1 VYAPPAYQAP
11 QPLEMSAEQAR
22 SKLIVPGIILA
33 CLSGLLVLVFLLDTL
48 LFASGMPL
56 TMPGGGA
63 AGSPFGDLP
72 PGFLIGVCL
81 FASLAN
87 VFNLV
92 AAIQMVRVRMWGLA
106 LAGCIV
112 AAIPLTSSACCILT
126 LPFSIWA
133 IVVLVKP
140 EVRAAFR
147 RPA

>member
-1 VYAPPAYQAP
+1 
-11 QPLEMSAEQAR
+11 MSPEQAR
-22 SKLIVPGIILA
+22 SRLIVPGIILA
-33 CLSGLLVLVFLLDTL
+33 CLSGLLVIVFLLDLL

-56 TMPGGGA
+56 TLPGGGA
-63 AGSPFGDLP
+63 AGNPFGELP

-112 AAIPLTSSACCILT
+112 VALPLTSSACCLLT
-126 LPFSIWA
+126 LPFAIWA
-133 IVVLVKP
+133 FVVLIKP
-140 EVRAAFR
+140 EIRAAFR
-147 RPA
+147 RPPGG